1 MVTIPPL
8 LVVLVKPVFF
18 VYVFPW
24 KIDGEKNLISQ
35 GNEVVLKYPDRI
47 VVAHSNRLLSYS
59 QQARDTRDEEVI
71 FDLTGTTFLTP
82 FGIVLLAGTISE
94 CLSQQKKVGYRKP
107 RRRRTREFLSGIG
120 FNEFFRLSDVEHN
133 IESSHV
139 QLRRL
144 DSINPLL
151 TDQIIEVFDHAI
163 TMTEGLQGSLRLA
176 INELMTNAF
185 DHSGSKRGCYVCAQ
199 TYEEIIR
206 LCVADFGVGLLTK
219 LGSKYNLKD
228 SYSAIKLAV
237 REGITTRSEQA
248 GGLGLWHIQRFI
260 RVNHGKMCVLSGDGK
275 ALWDFK
281 GARSRLRKQTMHL
294 PFGGTIINLE
304 INVDRESVYFL
315 TGEEDQIF

>member
-1 MVTIPPL
+1 MSVKAKAFFFTSQRSHCRRICFFYSFGKGSAFKGSSPCNAVARVVTIPPL

-151 TDQIIEVFDHAI
+151 TP
-163 TMTEGLQGSLRLA
+163 
-176 INELMTNAF
+176 
-185 DHSGSKRGCYVCAQ
+185 
-199 TYEEIIR
+199 IR
-206 LCVADFGVGLLTK
+206 L
-219 LGSKYNLKD
+219 S
-228 SYSAIKLAV
+228 
-237 REGITTRSEQA
+237 RS
-248 GGLGLWHIQRFI
+248 LI
-260 RVNHGKMCVLSGDGK
+260 MP
-275 ALWDFK
+275 
-281 GARSRLRKQTMHL
+281 LR
-294 PFGGTIINLE
+294 
-304 INVDRESVYFL
+304 
-315 TGEEDQIF
+315 